1 MFDTAEE
8 YSKGKSEE
16 EMYVNLIILHGVILR
31 ADQLCFVLQGACHQ
45 RTGISQVRPCH
56 HYKDLL
62 GRSAWTQRW
71 RTVAETVSLLHES
84 RLLRY

>member
-16 EMYVNLIILHGVILR
+16 EMYVNLLMHGAILR

-45 RTGISQVRPCH
+45 RTWISQVRPCH
-56 HYKDLL
+56 HHEDLL
-62 GRSAWTQRW
+62 GRPAWTQCW
-71 RTVAETVSLLHES
+71 RTVAETVGFLHQS
-84 RLLRY
+84 RPLRH